1 MTTNRNDIFS
11 LKFIDEQCA
20 LPLLQQEGLS
30 FAQYELVRQ
39 VIQQTGDWE
48 YQSLLCCEAK
58 TLEMGGAAL
67 ATRIPVIVDV
77 LMVQAGILTLL
88 EKTFVNP
95 VYCAESLYSRRHK
108 DKSPTAVSMEM
119 LAQRYPEAIF
129 ILGQDQESLLTLL
142 DLIEVN
148 GVQPAL
154 VIATIPDILDDNLVK
169 NRLQS
174 SLVPQISLVGTKGN
188 AVVAVTIFNTLV
200 DLAWQIY
207 EQNDNNLIALSI

>member
-1 MTTNRNDIFS
+1 
-11 LKFIDEQCA
+11 
-20 LPLLQQEGLS
+20 
-30 FAQYELVRQ
+30 
-39 VIQQTGDWE
+39 
-48 YQSLLCCEAK
+48 
-58 TLEMGGAAL
+58 
-67 ATRIPVIVDV
+67 
-77 LMVQAGILTLL
+77 
-88 EKTFVNP
+88 
-95 VYCAESLYSRRHK
+95 
-108 DKSPTAVSMEM
+108 MEM